1 MKTCV
6 RVAML
11 ALAAGGV
18 WMAGCKSDQKTSTTT
33 SSAAPAA
40 TVQSANYVNKR
51 CPVSGE
57 AVSGTTTTVS
67 YQGKGVGFCCP
78 SCVSKWNALTDAQKS
93 EKIAAASR

>member
-1 MKTCV
+1 MKTMTRSAAVVLAVCGLGL
-6 RVAML
+6 VA
-11 ALAAGGV
+11 
-18 WMAGCKSDQKTSTTT
+18 CKSDQKIETGT
-33 SSAAPAA
+33 APAA

-93 EKIAAASR
+93 EKIAAASK